1 MYELKWYKKAYKQYF
16 NIEDKKLLRK
26 INELINDILKNG
38 YNAKLG
44 KVELLKSNYSGYA
57 SVRID
62 KKNRIIFKIT
72 ENEVLIVSCKGHY
85 DDH

>member
-44 KVELLKSNYSGYA
+44 KVELLKSNY
-57 SVRID
+57 
-62 KKNRIIFKIT
+62 
-72 ENEVLIVSCKGHY
+72 
-85 DDH
+85 